1 MTTTGDLFVN
11 IKGNNTGLKRSLN
24 QSSRDINRFSKQ
36 TEQTMNNGILSG
48 LGGFGVGVSAA
59 AASMLAARNQLKV
72 IAATKPM
79 HRQKLLAKHFDFADR
94 KAELSM
100 YTGAGAAR
108 HMKGLAAER
117 SARRGEQ
124 AAASR
129 QRRNL
134 RATANP
140 LTVLPPMATMA
151 SAVAAIAGTV
161 FAANA
166 VKWSK
171 RVNSATEMYSS
182 AVIKNKSRLELK
194 NLRRDVQLAKD
205 PTMQQSS
212 IMRQNAAD
220 YRKNSGKNWAHVSN
234 VAGSAWDYLIG
245 WAGNAVSGSYVPDIT
260 SMTTEQRLAKVQGGA
275 I

>member
-36 TEQTMNNGILSG
+36 TEQTMNSGFMGG
-48 LGGFGVGVSAA
+48 LGGVAAAGTAA
-59 AASMLAARNQLKV
+59 AAMLAARSQLKSLA
-72 IAATKPM
+72 ITKPM
-79 HRQKLLAKHFDFADR
+79 HRQRLLAKHMDFADR
-94 KAELSM
+94 KAEISM
-100 YTGAGAAR
+100 YTGAGAAK
-108 HMKGLAAER
+108 HMRGLAVER
-117 SARRGEQ
+117 AGRRSEQ

-129 QRRNL
+129 ERRKL

-140 LTVLPPMATMA
+140 LTMLPPMATMA

-161 FAANA
+161 FTANA
-166 VKWSK
+166 VKWGK
-171 RVNSATEMYSS
+171 RVNSATETYSS
-182 AVIKNKSRLELK
+182 AVIKNKSNLELK
-194 NLRRDVQLAKD
+194 NLRRDIQLAKD

-260 SMTTEQRLAKVQGGA
+260 QLTAEQRLAKVQGGA